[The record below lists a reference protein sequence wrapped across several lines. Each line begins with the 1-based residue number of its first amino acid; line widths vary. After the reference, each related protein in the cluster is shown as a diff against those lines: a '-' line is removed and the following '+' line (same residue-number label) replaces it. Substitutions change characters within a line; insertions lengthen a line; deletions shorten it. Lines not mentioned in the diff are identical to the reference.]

1 MGFQVENLEEKNMV
15 KLTIEVSAEEFEQGM
30 QQAYLKNKSKM
41 SVPGFRKGKVPR
53 QMLEKMYGPSMFYED
68 AANALIPDAYAKA
81 AEESKLDIVSQS
93 EIDVTQIEKGKP
105 FIFTATVAVKPEVTL
120 GEYKGVEVEK
130 VNVDVTDEEVAAEID
145 KAREQ
150 NSRTITV
157 EGRPVAD
164 KDIAVIDF
172 EGFVDGEAFEGGK
185 GENYSLTIGSHSF
198 IDTFEDQLVGKNVG
212 EEVEVNV
219 TFPEDYHA
227 ENLKGKPAMFKVVI
241 KEIKAKELPE
251 LDDEFAQDVSEFDTL
266 DEYKADVKKNLIEK
280 RAKNAE
286 REKEAKA
293 VEKAVENASFDV
305 PEAMIQYQVRQMAEE
320 FAQRMASQGISIEQ
334 YMQYT
339 GMTADRLFDDMRPE
353 AERRVKNGLVL
364 EAIVKAENIEVSDAD
379 LEEELKSMAS
389 MYQMDVEKIKE
400 MVDEAATE
408 QIKKDIA
415 IQKAVKL
422 VADSAKEI

>member
-1 MGFQVENLEEKNMV
+1 MELTHFEKTGTNEV
-15 KLTIEVSAEEFEQGM
+15 KLTVTVNAEEFGLAVDAAIREKGKK
-30 QQAYLKNKSKM
+30 LT
-41 SVPGFRKGKVPR
+41 VPGFRKGKAPKAL
-53 QMLEKMYGPSMFYED
+53 LEKTYGREYFYQD
-68 AANALIPDAYAKA
+68 AVNETYGNAYDMAVEKA
-81 AEESKLDIVSQS
+81 EIVPVDRAEIELVSCS
-93 EIDVTQIEKGKP
+93 EEGYS
-105 FIFTATVAVKPEVTL
+105 FTATVTVKPEVTVKS
-120 GEYKGVEVEK
+120 YKGLKAEKLVKTVADSEVDAELNRLVER
-130 VNVDVTDEEVAAEID
+130 NARIVD
-145 KAREQ
+145 
-150 NSRTITV
+150 V
-157 EGRPVAD
+157 EGRPAQMGD
-164 KDIAVIDF
+164 QAEIDY
-172 EGFVDGEAFEGGK
+172 EGFKDGVAFEGGK

-198 IDTFEDQLVGKNVG
+198 IDTFEDQLIGKNVG

-266 DEYKADVKKNLIEK
+266 EEYKEDVKKKLSEK
-280 RAKNAE
+280 RVKSAE

-320 FAQRMASQGISIEQ
+320 FAQRMASQGLSIEQ

-353 AERRVKNGLVL
+353 AEKRVKNGLVL
-364 EAIVKAENIEVSDAD
+364 EAIVKAENIEVTDD
-379 LEEELKSMAS
+379 DFEEELKNMAS

-400 MVDEAATE
+400 MVDDAATE
-408 QIKKDIA
+408 QIKKDVA